1 MQKLL
6 AFLVSKRHWILFVL
20 CELISFVLIYRNNA
34 YQRNMMWTSANV
46 ITGSISSVSN
56 AVFSYLDLQK
66 VNQELLERNS
76 ILEMETI
83 RLREQLKELSL
94 DTMNFNPVFQED
106 TTFAPDLQDKK
117 YTYKFVT
124 ARAVNSSTS
133 YLNNYITINK
143 GSEDGIRPDM
153 GVVSPHGIV
162 GIVMTVR
169 DHYSVVI
176 SLLNTKLNI
185 SCKVKGTNFSGPL
198 SWKGGDATYAYLGEL
213 PTHAVF
219 EKGDTIVTSGNSAI
233 FPPGI
238 MAGIVDSYS
247 KQRDDNFYSLKV
259 RLATD
264 FYALD
269 ALCVIL
275 NDMQEEQREI
285 EKEVME

>member
-6 AFLVSKRHWILFVL
+6 AFLMSKRHWILFVL

-34 YQRNMMWTSANV
+34 YQRNMMLTSANV
-46 ITGSISSVSN
+46 IAGSISSLSG

-66 VNQELLERNS
+66 VNQELLEHNG
-76 ILEMETI
+76 ILEMEVL

-94 DTMNFNPVFQED
+94 DTVNFNPAFPED
-106 TTFAPDLQDKK
+106 TVFALKSA
-117 YTYKFVT
+117 YEFITV
-124 ARAVNSSTS
+124 RAINNSTT
-133 YLNNYITINK
+133 YLNNYITLNK
-143 GSEDGIRPDM
+143 GSADGLRPDM
-153 GVVSPHGIV
+153 GVVSPHGVV

-169 DHYSVVI
+169 EHYSVVI

-185 SCKVKGTNFSGPL
+185 SCKVKGTDFSGPL
-198 SWKGGDATYAYLGEL
+198 SWKGGDVAYAYLEEL

-219 EKGDTIVTSGNSAI
+219 EVGDTIVTSGNSAI

-238 MAGIVDSYS
+238 MAGTVDSYS

-264 FYALD
+264 FYSLSVLCAIRND
-269 ALCVIL
+269 A
-275 NDMQEEQREI
+275 QEEQWKI
-285 EKEVME
+285 EQEVMEE